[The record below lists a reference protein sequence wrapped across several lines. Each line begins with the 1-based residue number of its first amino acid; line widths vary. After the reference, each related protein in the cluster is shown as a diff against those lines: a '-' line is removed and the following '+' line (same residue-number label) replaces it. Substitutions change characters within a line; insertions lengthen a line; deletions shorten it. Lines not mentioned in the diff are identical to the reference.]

1 MKLKYQFRRDIIQNN
16 LSESY
21 AVALTRIND
30 EKLLDLIL
38 KAVIKFDLSIKITET
53 LIDLVLKRTYI
64 GEKID
69 EKDIEN
75 IILKINR
82 PYRDQKVKV
91 YIDDIKIFTNSV
103 HQIVDTMNKS
113 GIKTEC
119 VFNETNNNLEV
130 MIKVDRS

>member
-1 MKLKYQFRRDIIQNN
+1 MDIIQNN

>member
-1 MKLKYQFRRDIIQNN
+1 M
-16 LSESY
+16 
-21 AVALTRIND
+21 
-30 EKLLDLIL
+30 
-38 KAVIKFDLSIKITET
+38 
-53 LIDLVLKRTYI
+53 VLKRTYI